1 MSLHGVPITIL
12 FEVLLCLLFLSP
24 TFQNYFRDALSLVAL
39 REIIGIVWD
48 KEKRESIKN
57 TLNKQL
63 REYVSDSDHQPTV

>member
-24 TFQNYFRDALSLVAL
+24 TFQNYFKDALSLVAL
-39 REIIGIVWD
+39 REIIGIVRD

-57 TLNKQL
+57 TLNK
-63 REYVSDSDHQPTV
+63 